1 MAIEFEILSP
11 TDRPVLVGVTAPDL
25 QQYVAG
31 VLDQLGYKVHTA
43 ATHDEFLDR
52 FSRVQY
58 EVVVLEDNFMG
69 TAPAENI
76 SLKTLQGMPMMLRR
90 HATVFVI
97 GDGFT
102 TLDPMQAFQQSAHA
116 VVNRIDV
123 DKLMLVV
130 QQVVNDNAIFLS
142 AYRDVQQR
150 IAQGKK

>member
-11 TDRPVLVGVTAPDL
+11 NDRPALVGLTAPDL
-25 QQYVAG
+25 QQYAAG

-43 ATHDEFLDR
+43 GTHDEFLDR

-69 TAPAENI
+69 SAPAENV
-76 SLKTLQGMPMMLRR
+76 SLKTLQGMPMILRR
-90 HATVFVI
+90 HATVFVL
-97 GDGFT
+97 GDHFN

-123 DKLMLVV
+123 DKLMLVI

-142 AYRDVQQR
+142 AFRDVQQR